1 RQTVFWGECL
11 KIQKRQLTR
20 NELVALNFII
30 LGISLCIGYPAE
42 EPGLKPRFPQ
52 QAVFFEETYKTD
64 LKDKLAEYDVIYA
77 HYLKERPWNNRVGNW
92 TDLAADFYRH
102 PFHYKGVADALSQ
115 QGFTSAKSRY
125 SV

>member
-1 RQTVFWGECL
+1 MYRLPRRRTGIKASFSTTGCL
-11 KIQKRQLTR
+11 
-20 NELVALNFII
+20 
-30 LGISLCIGYPAE
+30 
-42 EPGLKPRFPQ
+42 
-52 QAVFFEETYKTD
+52 FEETYKTD

>member
-1 RQTVFWGECL
+1 MSFLCWDYVSATP
-11 KIQKRQLTR
+11 QKNRD
-20 NELVALNFII
+20 
-30 LGISLCIGYPAE
+30 
-42 EPGLKPRFPQ
+42 
-52 QAVFFEETYKTD
+52 KTD

>member
-1 RQTVFWGECL
+1 M
-11 KIQKRQLTR
+11 
-20 NELVALNFII
+20 
-30 LGISLCIGYPAE
+30 LGLCIGYPAE

-115 QGFTSAKSRY
+115 QGFTAAKSRD

>member
-1 RQTVFWGECL
+1 MFFC
-11 KIQKRQLTR
+11 
-20 NELVALNFII
+20 
-30 LGISLCIGYPAE
+30 YPAE